1 MEPQS
6 KEIIIVSDKM
16 IFVWIKQG
24 IHGAEIDIIILKAY
38 FQRPASRKGEFKTI
52 PLFMVVKYMIIR
64 ASITVGK
71 NTTKSQ
77 WINVIADVR

>member
-6 KEIIIVSDKM
+6 KEIIVASDKM

-38 FQRPASRKGEFKTI
+38 FQRPASRK
-52 PLFMVVKYMIIR
+52 R
-64 ASITVGK
+64 
-71 NTTKSQ
+71 
-77 WINVIADVR
+77 